1 MGRNAKASAGY
12 SMPRAARK
20 TKGVQVMLSPE
31 DLAAADALA
40 LSWGCS
46 RSAAVVRLI
55 RAAADSGL
63 H

>member
-1 MGRNAKASAGY
+1 
-12 SMPRAARK
+12 MPRAARK
-20 TKGVQVMLSPE
+20 TKGVQIMLSPE

>member
-1 MGRNAKASAGY
+1 MGRNAKASPGY

-20 TKGVQVMLSPE
+20 TKGVQVMLAPA
-31 DLAAADALA
+31 DLAAVDALA
-40 LSWGCS
+40 ALWGCS
-46 RSAAVVRLI
+46 RSSAVVRLI